1 MTSRLLNQFLL
12 LPLNWNKGL
21 LHVLMMDAPSNQ
33 EIMVKIIR
41 TCLRNLESKNNVKR
55 KEN

>member
-12 LPLNWNKGL
+12 LPLIWNKGL
-21 LHVLMMDAPSNQ
+21 LHVLMMGAPSNQ
-33 EIMVKIIR
+33 EIMVKMKR